1 LFFKNERHVPY
12 SRIQNVDAVQNAL
25 HRLLGVVDVR
35 VDTGSGAEAD
45 AMLSVVS
52 WPAYEEIRRRV
63 LDERSVAPG
72 TDSAEGF
79 AGHTILAL
87 RPRDLAVLGL
97 IENRAAVLVGA
108 VIGLL
113 WETGLLNRAV
123 SRVGIDV
130 SGRGALRRLFV
141 SIFRDGTLPADNILR
156 AGVAIVGLLIVLRIL
171 SVVWAI
177 VRLYG
182 FRLTL
187 AGADLRTEYGLLTRV
202 SATVPLHRIQT
213 LAVQRG
219 LIHRWFDRASVT
231 VETAGGQAGQSAG
244 ASSRSR
250 ESLAPLVKAGE
261 LFPLLRS
268 VAPGLDLE
276 DPIWH
281 RPAAGA
287 FGRELRARLVLV
299 LIVATLSAFILERWA
314 VAALAFLIAWAGMS
328 ARVYVAHL
336 GWAMIDGAV
345 LFRSGWIRRRLTI
358 ARFNK
363 VQAVSMTQS
372 PFDRRH
378 RTASVRVDTAGA
390 GNESHRVDIPYL
402 PLEQAT
408 ELQQQL
414 AKAAASTAFRW

>member
-1 LFFKNERHVPY
+1 
-12 SRIQNVDAVQNAL
+12 
-25 HRLLGVVDVR
+25 
-35 VDTGSGAEAD
+35 
-45 AMLSVVS
+45 
-52 WPAYEEIRRRV
+52 
-63 LDERSVAPG
+63 
-72 TDSAEGF
+72 
-79 AGHTILAL
+79 
-87 RPRDLAVLGL
+87 
-97 IENRAAVLVGA
+97 
-108 VIGLL
+108 
-113 WETGLLNRAV
+113 
-123 SRVGIDV
+123 
-130 SGRGALRRLFV
+130 
-141 SIFRDGTLPADNILR
+141 
-156 AGVAIVGLLIVLRIL
+156 
-171 SVVWAI
+171 
-177 VRLYG
+177 LYG

-250 ESLAPLVKAGE
+250 ESLAPLVKEGE

-287 FGRELRARLVLV
+287 FGRELRARLVLA
-299 LIVATLSAFILERWA
+299 LIVAMLSAFILERWA
-314 VAALAFLIAWAGMS
+314 VAALAFLIAWAGIS